1 MNDANDGKFII
12 EYLGGVGYRI
22 SDIGYLGWYRISFFL
37 GFVTLVFK
45 HVELKGKF
53 PHSTLLIATILF
65 HLLEPENTSLSNSQ
79 KERNTRL
86 WMDRV
91 KWKYSTLGIDALYIS
106 TRLFI
111 SWWWKIA
118 CLNYAIYTYHI
129 IYPRVPRRSR
139 DRFLRTLLS
148 FL

>member
-12 EYLGGVGYRI
+12 EYLGGVGYWISDVGYRI
-22 SDIGYLGWYRISFFL
+22 SDIEYLGWYRISFFL

-65 HLLEPENTSLSNSQ
+65 HLLEPDNISLTNSQ

-86 WMDRV
+86 
-91 KWKYSTLGIDALYIS
+91 
-106 TRLFI
+106 
-111 SWWWKIA
+111 
-118 CLNYAIYTYHI
+118 
-129 IYPRVPRRSR
+129 
-139 DRFLRTLLS
+139 
-148 FL
+148 